1 MLFQIK
7 AIDDLK
13 GRFDVD
19 LTIDTSRCTISLYGT
34 KDEISKASDEYHM
47 IILEALRGQQDKHRE
62 KCISDYI
69 QWYFVD
75 DSNDSNECI
84 EYPSNINRFIE
95 EAYRNQDK
103 EVKFINDCGAE
114 YVINFQN
121 MNTFPS
127 GHKTI
132 MTAVARKH
140 KGVDFFFIYIV
151 IGRTSFIFSLG
162 LLHGPGPKLMNL

>member
-1 MLFQIK
+1 MLQIN

-19 LTIDTSRCTISLYGT
+19 LTIDTSRCTIVLYGT

-62 KCISDYI
+62 QCISDYI

-75 DSNDSNECI
+75 DSNDSNEWI
-84 EYPSNINRFIE
+84 EYTSNINRIIE
-95 EAYRNQDK
+95 EAYRNQDN
-103 EVKFINDCGAE
+103 EVKFTNDCGAE

-127 GHKTI
+127 GHKTN

-140 KGVDFFFIYIV
+140 KGVNFFFIYIIIV
-151 IGRTSFIFSLG
+151 RTSIFILASGCFMDLD
-162 LLHGPGPKLMNL
+162 LDE

>member
-1 MLFQIK
+1 M
-7 AIDDLK
+7 K

-19 LTIDTSRCTISLYGT
+19 LIIDTSRCTISLYGT

-47 IILEALRGQQDKHRE
+47 IILEALRGQHRE

-84 EYPSNINRFIE
+84 EYPSNINRIIE

-127 GHKTI
+127 GHKTN

-140 KGVDFFFIYIV
+140 KGVDFFFIYII
-151 IGRTSFIFSLG
+151 IGRTSFFLVSGCFVDLD
-162 LLHGPGPKLMNL
+162 LN

>member
-1 MLFQIK
+1 
-7 AIDDLK
+7 
-13 GRFDVD
+13 
-19 LTIDTSRCTISLYGT
+19 
-34 KDEISKASDEYHM
+34 M

-75 DSNDSNECI
+75 ESNDSNRCI
-84 EYPSNINRFIE
+84 EYPSHINRIIE
-95 EAYRNQDK
+95 EAYRNQNK

-127 GHKTI
+127 GHKTN

-140 KGVDFFFIYIV
+140 ISVDFFSINII
-151 IGRTSFIFSLG
+151 IGRTSFFFSFG
-162 LLHGPGPKLMNL
+162 LIHGPGPKLMNL

>member
-34 KDEISKASDEYHM
+34 KDEISKDSDEYHM
-47 IILEALRGQQDKHRE
+47 IILEALRGQQDKHR
-62 KCISDYI
+62 
-69 QWYFVD
+69 VD

-140 KGVDFFFIYIV
+140 KGVDFFFHLHYHWPYIIY
-151 IGRTSFIFSLG
+151 F
-162 LLHGPGPKLMNL
+162 